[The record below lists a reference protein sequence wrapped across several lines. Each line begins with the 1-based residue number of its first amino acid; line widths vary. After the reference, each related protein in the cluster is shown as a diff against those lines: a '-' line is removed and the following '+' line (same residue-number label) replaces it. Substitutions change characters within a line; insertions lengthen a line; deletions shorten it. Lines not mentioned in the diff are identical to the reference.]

1 MSELQTQQPPSV
13 PVLSNIKN
21 SMSFRNV
28 PMVILVGF
36 TFSCI
41 ISFFIPLIAYN
52 YNNKTPN
59 ETGVLNTIFLVLS
72 ITAPFL
78 YFILIS
84 ALNTDINKKV
94 GVLFLIIILSLVNL
108 FSLTKLKV
116 INEEKYAFEFIF
128 NFFIGLVTFIGSF
141 FYIISN

>member
-1 MSELQTQQPPSV
+1 MSVPQSSV

-21 SMSFRNV
+21 SMSFKNV

-52 YNNKTPN
+52 YNDKTPN

-84 ALNTDINKKV
+84 VLNTNINKKV

-108 FSLTKLKV
+108 LLLTKLEV
-116 INEEKYAFEFIF
+116 ISKENLAYEFML

>member
-1 MSELQTQQPPSV
+1 MSVPQKTTSV
-13 PVLSNIKN
+13 PVVPVLPNIK
-21 SMSFRNV
+21 MSFRNV

-52 YNNKTPN
+52 YNDKTPN

-84 ALNTDINKKV
+84 VLNTDISKKV

-108 FSLTKLKV
+108 LLLTKLEV
-116 INEEKYAFEFIF
+116 ISKENLAYEFML

>member
-1 MSELQTQQPPSV
+1 MSEPQSSV

-21 SMSFRNV
+21 SMSFSNV

-52 YNNKTPN
+52 YNDKTPN

-84 ALNTDINKKV
+84 VLNTDISKKV

-108 FSLTKLKV
+108 LLLTKLEV
-116 INEEKYAFEFIF
+116 ISKENLAYEFML
-128 NFFIGLVTFIGSF
+128 NFFIGLVTFIGYF
-141 FYIISN
+141 VYIISN

>member
-1 MSELQTQQPPSV
+1 MSQLQTEQRPSV

-21 SMSFRNV
+21 SMSFGNV

-52 YNNKTPN
+52 YNDKTPN

-84 ALNTDINKKV
+84 VLNTDINKKV

-108 FSLTKLKV
+108 LLLTKLEV
-116 INEEKYAFEFIF
+116 ISKENLAYEFML

>member
-1 MSELQTQQPPSV
+1 MSKPEPGV
-13 PVLSNIKN
+13 PDLSNIKN
-21 SMSFRNV
+21 SMSFSNV

-52 YNNKTPN
+52 YNDKTPN

-84 ALNTDINKKV
+84 VLNTDINKKV

-108 FSLTKLKV
+108 LLLTKLEV
-116 INEEKYAFEFIF
+116 ISKENLAYEFML

>member
-1 MSELQTQQPPSV
+1 MSDLQTQPKPPVPV
-13 PVLSNIKN
+13 PVLPK
-21 SMSFRNV
+21 MSFRNV
-28 PMVILVGF
+28 PMVILVGL

-52 YNNKTPN
+52 YNDKTPN

-84 ALNTDINKKV
+84 VLNTDINKKV

-108 FSLTKLKV
+108 LLLTKLEV
-116 INEEKYAFEFIF
+116 ISKENLAYEFML